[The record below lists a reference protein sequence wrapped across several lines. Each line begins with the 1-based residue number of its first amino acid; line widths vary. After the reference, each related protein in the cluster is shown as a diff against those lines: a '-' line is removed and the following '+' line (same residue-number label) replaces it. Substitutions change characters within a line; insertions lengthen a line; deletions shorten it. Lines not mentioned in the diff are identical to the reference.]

1 MMSLIAPKARSPY
14 TILLVLGLTDNYREL
29 LLHNMVTLVLNVVF
43 IGTSVAQVWFV
54 VSEFPIFRFK
64 FNLNHSDLDLAQD
77 LEIALCHGVG
87 NDQIQEIS
95 SVI

>member
-1 MMSLIAPKARSPY
+1 
-14 TILLVLGLTDNYREL
+14 
-29 LLHNMVTLVLNVVF
+29 MVTLVLNVVF